1 MYQRMESS
9 DYQTVSQEESSQND
23 TMILLHEERLYVRK
37 GETLKIDKIKK
48 KSFIYRKLLLFLQK
62 IQTIATHGIVK
73 KTQKTPPKEI
83 AKAEEIKKKYFELK
97 EEMEEMKMISFDDFQ
112 DKYIGKIG
120 TPQRDAL
127 EKQVEEAVQSY
138 KLGEALKQAR
148 QMKQLTQAQL
158 GEKVGVQKAQISRL
172 ENGKS
177 ITFSTLSRLLKALN
191 IPAYIE
197 MSGVGKVAL
206 W

>member
-9 DYQTVSQEESSQND
+9 DYQLVSLKDSSQND
-23 TMILLHEERLYVRK
+23 TMILLHEEKLYVRK

-97 EEMEEMKMISFDDFQ
+97 EK
-112 DKYIGKIG
+112 KKW
-120 TPQRDAL
+120 
-127 EKQVEEAVQSY
+127 K
-138 KLGEALKQAR
+138 K
-148 QMKQLTQAQL
+148 
-158 GEKVGVQKAQISRL
+158 
-172 ENGKS
+172 
-177 ITFSTLSRLLKALN
+177 
-191 IPAYIE
+191 
-197 MSGVGKVAL
+197 
-206 W
+206 